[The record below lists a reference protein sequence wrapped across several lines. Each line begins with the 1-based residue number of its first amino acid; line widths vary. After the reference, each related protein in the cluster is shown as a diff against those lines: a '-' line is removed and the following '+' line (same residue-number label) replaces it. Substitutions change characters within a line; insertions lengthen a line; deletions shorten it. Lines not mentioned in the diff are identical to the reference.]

1 MPGYRPAWQTARLA
15 PRWGRRQGR
24 SPFLDVHSCQNGKPI
39 IIPIVC
45 KHRPFRMVCK
55 KLCDRRLKSFRDFID
70 GNSRFERLLRGIP
83 LIPKGFSAKSVNFC
97 VMKCNVFVDGR
108 MPPRK
113 FSFQMPIDMPRVN
126 EKKIGLYERTLEVG
140 RLNKRCLGRRT

>member
-1 MPGYRPAWQTARLA
+1 MHGYRPAWQTARLA

-24 SPFLDVHSCQNGKPI
+24 SPFLDAHSCQNGKPI

-97 VMKCNVFVDGR
+97 VMKCNVFADGR

-113 FSFQMPIDMPRVN
+113 FSFEMSVDMPRVN
-126 EKKIGLYERTLEVG
+126 EKRFFGDFRGLNWPV
-140 RLNKRCLGRRT
+140 